1 MKAFEDGYDRTV
13 GINEVEGLSPAVEF
27 IYRPLQGPEMSAAYT
42 VLLMAENREQAKAE
56 FIADRISAW
65 RFPSSEDASE
75 EFSKPTAELVTKLNA
90 MACQKLES
98 IVLGSMR
105 PDYEIV
111 DAAKVPGLTN
121 AEVAEADAK
130 NSPAGSPS

>member
-13 GINEVEGLSPAVEF
+13 GINEVDGLSPAVEF
-27 IYRPLQGPEMSAAYT
+27 IYRPLQGTEMSEAYT
-42 VLLMAENREQAKAE
+42 VFLTAVDKSKIKRE
-56 FIADRISAW
+56 FIADRVSAW
-65 RFPSSEDASE
+65 RFPDSEDASE
-75 EFSKPTAELVTKLNA
+75 EFSKPTPELLATLKG
-90 MACQKLES
+90 MAYQKIES
-98 IVLGSMR
+98 IVMGTQR

-130 NSPAGSPS
+130 NSQAGSPS